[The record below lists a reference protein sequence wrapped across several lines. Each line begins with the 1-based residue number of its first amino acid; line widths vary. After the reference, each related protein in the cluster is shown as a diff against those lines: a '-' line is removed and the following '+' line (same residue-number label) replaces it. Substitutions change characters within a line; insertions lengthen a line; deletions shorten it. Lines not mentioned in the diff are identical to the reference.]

1 MRHGTSSS
9 DFPYV
14 INDVEP
20 EEFAE
25 LQKTFNT
32 AFTDGYV
39 RVGPKGYFLKSG
51 YRKEAAKIYNMSLRP
66 DDVWVVTFPKSG
78 TTWVQEMVWMV
89 ANDFDYET
97 SKAVLLV
104 NRFPFLERKIIYN
117 DKAQKKFKE
126 MTADKEEN
134 IKMYLSSEKSYLA
147 ADRPSPR
154 FFKSHLPLSLLPPS
168 LLATSRVVY
177 VARDPRDVAV
187 SYYYH
192 YKLFAFYGY
201 FGNFKQFWESF
212 VKGDVDYCSYFEHL
226 KEVWGQRH
234 HANLLILFYEDLIKD
249 LPGGIRRVARF
260 LGKEPS
266 EAQVRALSEHLKFD
280 NFKKNKSVNFEPL
293 KKMGFEDMNVGKTV
307 SFIRKGKAGGWR
319 EHFDEQMAAQAQ
331 QWIDD
336 NLRGT
341 DLRFPGHD

>member
-1 MRHGTSSS
+1 MMHGTSSS
-9 DFPYV
+9 DFPYA

-32 AFTDGYV
+32 AFIDGYL
-39 RVGPKGYFLKSG
+39 RVGPKGYFLRSG
-51 YRKEAAKIYNMSLRP
+51 YRKEAAKIYNMPLRL
-66 DDVWVVTFPKSG
+66 DDIWVVSFPRSG
-78 TTWVQEMVWMV
+78 TTWVQEMVWMI
-89 ANDFDYET
+89 AKDFDYET
-97 SKAVLLV
+97 SKDVLLV
-104 NRFPFLERKIIYN
+104 NRFPFLEANVIN
-117 DKAQKKFKE
+117 SDKALKKIKE
-126 MTADKEEN
+126 LSAGKEED
-134 IKMYLSSEKSYLA
+134 IKVFLSSEVDLA

-154 FFKSHLPLSLLPPS
+154 FFKSHLPPS

-192 YKLFAFYGY
+192 YKLFAFFGY

-212 VKGDVDYCSYFEHL
+212 VKGDVDYCPYFEQL

-280 NFKKNKSVNFEPL
+280 NFKKNKSVNNEPFTHL
-293 KKMGFEDMNVGKTV
+293 SDKNVAKTV
-307 SFIRKGKAGGWR
+307 SFMRKGKAGGWR

-341 DLRFPGHD
+341 DLRFPEHD